1 MIRDGTKEGSQEDVA
16 RICSLRKIGTG
27 ELVTCPHRHLWAL
40 SSGKYRRLLLYCIIS
55 GEHAQRCIFRHS
67 ADAGGHRRL
76 GLKLDYSRILF

>member
-55 GEHAQRCIFRHS
+55 GEQCATVHIPAFR
-67 ADAGGHRRL
+67 RRWWP
-76 GLKLDYSRILF
+76 